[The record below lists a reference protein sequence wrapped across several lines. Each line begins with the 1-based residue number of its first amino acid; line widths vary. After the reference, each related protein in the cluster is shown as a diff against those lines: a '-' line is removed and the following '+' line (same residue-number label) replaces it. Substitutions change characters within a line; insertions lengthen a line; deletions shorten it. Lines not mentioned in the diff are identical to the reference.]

1 MNKSTCSAPT
11 LDVTVRDMILS
22 TLKSD
27 VDVQQAQISQV
38 KNGANLSFGQISA
51 KSASGSSRV
60 QCVQLAAANKVS
72 FNETDAFFNST
83 SIATSDDDDYDV
95 GNDAEDNVKTDVKN
109 DVKDD
114 FVDAVNVEVKDDEKK
129 ILKSSKVSSL
139 LMKALF

>member
-1 MNKSTCSAPT
+1 
-11 LDVTVRDMILS
+11 MILA

-51 KSASGSSRV
+51 KSASGSSR
-60 QCVQLAAANKVS
+60 
-72 FNETDAFFNST
+72 
-83 SIATSDDDDYDV
+83 